1 MGALFGTLSACTIGI
16 SDLFGRRLVRSSSP
30 LTASVTISAVAAVI
44 SLLAVGAFG
53 STLLLSD
60 FGLGAVS
67 GIGLGVGLAS
77 YYAGMTRSSS
87 TVVTP
92 VVAALS
98 AIIPFGYAV
107 VAGRDASLYALVGAA
122 VAVAGLVL
130 ITVGGGGVH
139 HVRAGLVWGA
149 VSGFAYGMGFAVVID
164 ASDGAGALPAL
175 GQRIAATV
183 VTVGLAMR
191 QGVGLAPPAG
201 ARRTALI
208 GGTLAGLSTVLYLAG
223 VRADAT
229 AAVITTSMFPAFT
242 VAIGRTA
249 FGDPVSRLQ
258 AAGIA
263 VALGGIVL
271 VVTG

>member
-16 SDLFGRRLVRSSSP
+16 SDLYGRRLVRASSP
-30 LTASVTISAVAAVI
+30 LTASVTISAVAAVM
-44 SLLAVGAFG
+44 SLLAVGLFG
-53 STLLLSD
+53 STLLVSD

-98 AIIPFGYAV
+98 AIIPFAYALI
-107 VAGRDASLYALVGAA
+107 AGRDSSLYALLGAA
-122 VAVAGLVL
+122 IAVGGLVL

-139 HVRAGLVWGA
+139 HVRAGLMWGTI
-149 VSGFAYGMGFAVVID
+149 SGLAYGTGFAVVID

-175 GQRIAATV
+175 GQRVVATA
-183 VTVGLAMR
+183 VTVALALR
-191 QGVGLAPPAG
+191 QGERLVPGHG
-201 ARRTALI
+201 ARWSALI
-208 GGTLAGLSTVLYLAG
+208 GGTLAALSTVLYLAG

-258 AAGIA
+258 AVGIA

>member
-1 MGALFGTLSACTIGI
+1 VGALFGTLSACTIGI
-16 SDLFGRRLVRSSSP
+16 SDLFGRRLVRASSP
-30 LTASVTISAVAAVI
+30 LTGAVAISAVAAVM
-44 SLLAVGAFG
+44 SLVAVGLFG
-53 STLLLSD
+53 STLLASD
-60 FGLGAVS
+60 FALGAAS

-98 AIIPFGYAV
+98 AIIPFAYAV
-107 VAGRDASLYALVGAA
+107 IAGQDASLYALLGAVIAVG
-122 VAVAGLVL
+122 GLVL

-139 HVRAGLVWGA
+139 HVRAGLIWGA
-149 VSGFAYGMGFAVVID
+149 ISGLAYGTGFAVVIE

-183 VTVGLAMR
+183 VTVALALR
-191 QGVGLAPPAG
+191 QGARLVAPLHV
-201 ARRTALI
+201 RRSALI

-229 AAVITTSMFPAFT
+229 AAVITTSMFPAVT
-242 VAIGRTA
+242 VAVGRTA

-258 AAGIA
+258 AVGIA